1 MRPQRIQWLFFLL
14 VPLLVVACS
23 DDDDGEGPTGPTTP
37 TDTVAPVVVSMD
49 PEPDDV
55 GVGLQQSVVVTFS
68 EAMDPDTVD
77 GQVTL
82 STGTVTSTAWTD
94 PSTLQIGHD
103 GWTEGE
109 RVDIGLGTGLTD
121 VAGNALAQ
129 AFAAGFWT
137 QTSAVSLLSTVP
149 SAGAT
154 DVDRNTTVRMMFSH
168 PMLVGSV
175 ESAITVDVGAGNPA
189 PGFTV
194 TSGAEDWLVM
204 SFDAD
209 LPAEQLVT
217 ITVDTSAQ
225 SADPVSMDQPA
236 VFSFTTGSGLD
247 TTPPELVSV
256 TPALTGGISPS
267 TSSLVFEFSEPV
279 DPTTFEPSRLG
290 AQFMLLI
297 DGFEIS
303 PIWSADNTVLTLP
316 LPTPLPQGLPIVAD
330 FDGFTDTAGN
340 VATGTVEVDL
350 WVEGTPLVWA
360 FVDGMTTTV
369 LGEEQASGT
378 TDGFMYEWLEYRQ
391 TEALPGGRFRIV
403 SHEDAVLSQ
412 PDDYEVFRPSSSV
425 IEFVGFGSENPDDLH
440 DVTFDVPVDYL
451 RLPLAP
457 SSWSGQTTASFD
469 GETVTISYTV
479 TVIEQVDIGARLGD
493 SLEGSSPP
501 LVSRAADDGPQL
513 EWIDAWRTELEYE
526 MSVDGTTIESGVDE
540 IHYAPGV
547 GPVRWVS
554 QNTDH
559 IADETWS
566 SVRDVVEVDMEIGED
581 W

>member
-1 MRPQRIQWLFFLL
+1 MRPQRFQWLSFLL

-23 DDDDGEGPTGPTTP
+23 DDDGEGPTGPTTP

-82 STGTVTSTAWTD
+82 SAGTVTSTTWTD
-94 PSTLQIGHD
+94 ARTLQIGHD
-103 GWTEGE
+103 GWGEGE
-109 RVDIGLGTGLTD
+109 RVEVGVGTGLTD
-121 VAGNALAQ
+121 AAGNALAQ

-137 QTSAVSLLSTVP
+137 QTSAVSVLSTVP
-149 SAGAT
+149 ADGAT
-154 DVDRNTTVRMMFSH
+154 GIDRNTTVRMMFSH

-175 ESAITVDVGAGNPA
+175 ESAITVDVGAGNTA

-194 TSGAEDWLVM
+194 AQGAEDWLVL

-209 LPAEQLVT
+209 LPADQLVT

-247 TTPPELVSV
+247 TTPPELLSV

-279 DPTTFEPSRLG
+279 DPNTFEPSRIG

-297 DGFEIS
+297 DGFMIS
-303 PIWSADNTVLTLP
+303 PVWSADNTVLTLP
-316 LPTPLPQGLPIVAD
+316 LPAPLPQGLPIVAD
-330 FDGFTDTAGN
+330 FSGFADLAGN
-340 VATGTVEVDL
+340 AASGTVELDL
-350 WVEGTPLVWA
+350 WVEGTPLAWA

-369 LGEEQASGT
+369 LGEERASGT
-378 TDGFMYEWLEYRQ
+378 TDGFLYEWMEYRR
-391 TEALPGGRFRIV
+391 TEALTGGRFRV
-403 SHEDAVLSQ
+403 MSYDDVAFSQ
-412 PDDYEVFRPSSSV
+412 PDDYEIFRPSSSV
-425 IEFVGFGSENPDDLH
+425 VEFVGFGSEDPDDLH
-440 DVTFDVPVDYL
+440 DVTFDTPVDYL
-451 RLPLAP
+451 RLPLSP
-457 SSWSGQTTASFD
+457 STWSGQTTASFE
-469 GETVTISYTV
+469 GETVTIDYTV
-479 TVIEQVDIGARLGD
+479 TVIEQVDIVARLGD
-493 SLEGSSPP
+493 SLEGSNPP
-501 LVSRAADDGPQL
+501 LVSKAADEQPLL

-526 MSVDGTTIESGVDE
+526 MSVGGTTIESGVDE

-554 QNTDH
+554 QSTDH
-559 IADETWS
+559 MADETWS
-566 SVRDVVEVDMEIGED
+566 SVRDVVWVDLD